1 MPREG
6 ELDGDVV
13 FITGASSGIGAA
25 AARSLASAGA
35 DVVVSARREERLE
48 SLAMDIES
56 EYSVSCV
63 AQQCNVRDEDS
74 VRSAVE
80 ATLDRFGQLDVVV
93 SNAGIIRG
101 EGVESFE
108 SEDFRAIMETNVN
121 GTFYLTK
128 AVMPHLRSTAGA
140 LIYIGSFDAKYPR
153 TFNPVYTASKWW
165 LRGYAH
171 SIAGDVG
178 QDDVVVSLINPSK
191 VRTEI
196 GGTYGKQFKN
206 QYDHGDI
213 LEPSHIAEAIQ
224 FAATREGSAISEM
237 DVFAPD
243 KYDRE
248 QF

>member
-1 MPREG
+1 MPQES
-6 ELDGDVV
+6 ELDGDVA

-35 DVVVSARREERLE
+35 DVAVCARREERLE
-48 SLAMDIES
+48 SLSSEIES
-56 EYSVSCV
+56 EYGVSCL
-63 AQQCNVRDEDS
+63 ACRCNVRDEAS
-74 VRSAVE
+74 VQSAVE
-80 ATLDRFGQLDVVV
+80 ATHDHFGQLDVIV

-101 EGVESFE
+101 EGVESFKT
-108 SEDFRAIMETNVN
+108 EDFHAIMETNVY

-128 AVMPHLRSTAGA
+128 AVMPHLRSTDGA

-153 TFNPVYTASKWW
+153 SFNPVYAASKWW
-165 LRGYAH
+165 LRGYVH

-178 QDDVVVSLINPSK
+178 QDGVVVSLINPSK

-196 GGTYGKQFKN
+196 GGAYGEQFK
-206 QYDHGDI
+206 DRFAPGDV
-213 LEPSHIAEAIQ
+213 LEPTHIAEAIR
-224 FAATREGSAISEM
+224 FAATREGSAINEM
-237 DVFAPD
+237 DVFTPD

>member
-1 MPREG
+1 MTRES
-6 ELDGDVV
+6 ELNGDVV
-13 FITGASSGIGAA
+13 FITGASSGIGTA
-25 AARSLASAGA
+25 AARALASAGA

-48 SLAMDIES
+48 SLAVDIES
-56 EYSVSCV
+56 EYGVSCV
-63 AQQCNVRDEDS
+63 AQQCNVREEDS
-74 VRSAVE
+74 VRSAIK
-80 ATLDRFGQLDVVV
+80 ATLDRFGKLDIVV

-128 AVMPHLRSTAGA
+128 AVMPYLRSTAGA
-140 LIYIGSFDAKYPR
+140 IIYIGSFDAKYPR
-153 TFNPVYTASKWW
+153 TFNPVYAASKWW

-196 GGTYGKQFKN
+196 GGAYGEQFKN
-206 QYDHGDI
+206 QYDPGDI

-224 FAATREGSAISEM
+224 FAATREGCAISEM